1 MYIILLSSFVFYA
14 LFLIWK
20 WRFFKFSWNNHAFF
34 VPLLPLIGTMYLPVI
49 FGCKD
54 VVTAVRVVGSKLGF
68 PFNVWIAFD
77 YYYITKNPLD
87 IKAVFHNL
95 SAQNK
100 GSVYDDIAYLFPNSL
115 LTTHYKTWRIRRKEY
130 LKSFKPSTLKR
141 YCLDYFQNSA
151 DLVEQFKNR
160 KGEIA
165 ISYDVCNRFTFK
177 NFFTTSVG
185 LNQNP
190 EHFSIFADKLLEFE
204 EDLGKKL
211 LNPLLPMSI
220 WSRLHPGGIKTI
232 NAMNTIKTVIKQIQ
246 EKKLQL
252 RGDEED
258 NPHFEDTDLDQPL
271 LDLMMNIK
279 RTVVNEEDIFTD
291 MVFIAAAA
299 TDTTGH
305 TLMAAFTYLGIYQD
319 VQQKLYEEVT
329 DIGGELTF
337 NDLSKLV
344 YTEAVIN
351 ETLRLFP
358 VIPFLSRVLEKD
370 IDLGDKVIPRGSHF
384 GVSILDLHRD
394 EKYWPNPLK
403 FDPDRFLTEN
413 VANIQPC
420 TFIPFSTGPRDC
432 IGKSQAMAMMKIII
446 ASIVRTFR
454 INSKHTPTEEFQY
467 TSGITMKTRHPL
479 DCTFKLRV

>member
-1 MYIILLSSFVFYA
+1 
-14 LFLIWK
+14 
-20 WRFFKFSWNNHAFF
+20 
-34 VPLLPLIGTMYLPVI
+34 MYLPVI

-54 VVTAVRVVGSKLGF
+54 
-68 PFNVWIAFD
+68 
-77 YYYITKNPLD
+77 
-87 IKAVFHNL
+87 
-95 SAQNK
+95 
-100 GSVYDDIAYLFPNSL
+100 
-115 LTTHYKTWRIRRKEY
+115 KTWRIRRKEY

-177 NFFTTSVG
+177 NFFS
-185 LNQNP
+185 
-190 EHFSIFADKLLEFE
+190 KL
-204 EDLGKKL
+204 
-211 LNPLLPMSI
+211 
-220 WSRLHPGGIKTI
+220 
-232 NAMNTIKTVIKQIQ
+232 IQ